1 MHCFIRAIL
10 IVMLSSFSLFAGD
23 FLAKEALKAQKDKKL
38 LLVTVSSD
46 RCPYCIKMR
55 KDVFENTSYKS
66 KIAQKYIHVEVMH
79 NDIALPTALHAKYL
93 PTNYI
98 LSPKDLKVLDEF
110 AGYIEPKHFLELLEE
125 VYQQEVK

>member
-1 MHCFIRAIL
+1 MYCFIRALL
-10 IVMLSSFSLFAGD
+10 IVLLSSLSLLAEP
-23 FLAKEALKAQKDKKL
+23 FLAKEALQAQKEKKL
-38 LLVTVSSD
+38 LLITVSSD

-79 NDIALPTALHAKYL
+79 NDTALPTALHAKYL

-125 VYQQEVK
+125 VYEQEVK